1 MKVGI
6 IIPAAGSSSRMNG
19 EPKQL
24 LEFKGR
30 SLLRGAAETALAA
43 DCRPVLVVLGANA
56 ERLRSEIRDLPLTI
70 EINENWA
77 QGMGNSIKA
86 GLSKL
91 TEIET
96 GLDAVIISLCDQPLI
111 TKEIYNRLIKVH
123 QETRK
128 PIAASEY
135 KNTVGVP
142 ALFARSMFDELL
154 RLKDDA
160 GAKFV
165 IKKNPALVEKINVP
179 EAASDVDSKQDYER
193 LLQNSGV

>member
-1 MKVGI
+1 
-6 IIPAAGSSSRMNG
+6 MNG

-24 LEFKGR
+24 LEFKGQ
-30 SLLRGAAETALAA
+30 SLLRGAAETSLAT

-56 ERLRSEIRDLPLTI
+56 ERLRSEIQDLPLTI

-77 QGMGNSIKA
+77 QGMGSSMKA
-86 GLSKL
+86 GLSQL
-91 TEIET
+91 TAIEI
-96 GLDAVIISLCDQPLI
+96 GLDAVIISLCDQPLV
-111 TKEIYNRLIKVH
+111 TKEVYDFLIKAH
-123 QETRK
+123 QESGK

-142 ALFARSMFDELL
+142 ALFARSMFDELFGL
-154 RLKDDA
+154 EGDT

-165 IKKNPALVEKINVP
+165 IKKNPALVERIDVP
-179 EAASDVDSKQDYER
+179 EAEFDVDSKEDYEW